1 MKKNVSTKSVFKAL
15 RKIQKDVS
23 HIHDM
28 NYGGCGVFAY
38 IVGEEL
44 KKIGWEV
51 DIVTPS
57 YGRGGIPSKI
67 RRYVKN
73 NSPDEWSRNGLSRAH
88 LAVRFKTP
96 KGVVY
101 TYDSDCLNRGGS
113 KFGWFEWLCEYPFG
127 EGLTVEETKEMC
139 KTGEGWNQTFNRKQI
154 PEIRSTIKKSFK
166 EVITK

>member
-15 RKIQKDVS
+15 RKIQNDVS

-28 NYGGCGVFAY
+28 NLGGCGVFAY

-51 DIVTPS
+51 EIVTPS
-57 YGRGGIPSKI
+57 YGGIPSKV
-67 RRYVKN
+67 RRHVKN
-73 NSPDEWSRNGLSRAH
+73 NSPEEWSNNGLSRNH

-101 TYDSDCLNRGGS
+101 TYDSDRLDKGGS
-113 KFGWFEWLCEYPFG
+113 KFGWFEYDCEYPFG

-139 KTGEGWNQTFNRKQI
+139 KTGKGWNRTFNRKQI

-166 EVITK
+166 EIITK